1 MAEIQGCELPEDL
14 YYDVEKD
21 TWAKPIGN
29 NLVILGMTDVAQTQ
43 AGKILHVTFKKIG
56 SLVQRRGNTATIES
70 GKWVGPIPS
79 PVAGEIVEVNEAL
92 LKDPLLLNIS
102 PYKDAWVSKVKAS
115 DLNELNNLLTGA
127 IAVEKYREKIIK
139 EQIQC
144 MRCSS
149 Q

>member
-1 MAEIQGCELPEDL
+1 MAEVQGCELPDGL
-14 YYDVEKD
+14 YYDIEKD
-21 TWAKPIGN
+21 TWAKPLGDNI
-29 NLVILGMTDVAQTQ
+29 IMLGMTDVAQTQ

-56 SLVQRRGNTATIES
+56 SIVQRRGNTATIES

-115 DLNELNNLLTGA
+115 DLSELNNLLTGKE
-127 IAVEKYREKIIK
+127 AVEKYREKIIK

>member
-1 MAEIQGCELPEDL
+1 MAEVQGCELPEDL
-14 YYDVEKD
+14 YYDIEKD
-21 TWAKPIGN
+21 TWAKPLGN
-29 NLVILGMTDVAQTQ
+29 NIIMLGMTDVAQTQ

-102 PYKDAWVSKVKAS
+102 PYKDAWVSKVKAF
-115 DLNELNNLLTGA
+115 DLSELKNLLNGSE
-127 IAVEKYREKIIK
+127 AVEKYREKIIK

>member
-1 MAEIQGCELPEDL
+1 MAEVQGCELPEDL

-21 TWAKPIGN
+21 TWAKPLGN
-29 NLVILGMTDVAQTQ
+29 NIIMLGMTDVAQTQ

-70 GKWVGPIPS
+70 GKWVGPVPS

-115 DLNELNNLLTGA
+115 DLSELKNLLTGKGA
-127 IAVEKYREKIIK
+127 LEKYREKIIK

>member
-1 MAEIQGCELPEDL
+1 MAEVQGCELPEDI
-14 YYDVEKD
+14 YYDIEKD
-21 TWAKPIGN
+21 TWAKLLDDNI
-29 NLVILGMTDVAQTQ
+29 IMLGMTDVAQTQ
-43 AGKILHVTFKKIG
+43 AGKILHVTFKKVG
-56 SLVQRRGNTATIES
+56 SVVQRRGNTATIES

-79 PVAGEIVEVNEAL
+79 PVSGEIVEVNELL

-102 PYKDAWVSKVKAS
+102 PYKDAWATKVKAANLD
-115 DLNELNNLLTGA
+115 DLKLLLTGKE
-127 IAVEKYREKIIK
+127 AVEKYREKIIK

>member
-1 MAEIQGCELPEDL
+1 MAEVQGCELPEDL

-21 TWAKPIGN
+21 TWAKLLDN
-29 NLVILGMTDVAQTQ
+29 NIIMLGMTDVAQTQ

-56 SLVQRRGNTATIES
+56 SIVQKRGNTATIES

-79 PVAGEIVEVNEAL
+79 PVSGEIVEVNEAL

-102 PYKDAWVSKVKAS
+102 PYNDAWVSKIKAV
-115 DLNELNNLLTGA
+115 DLSELSSLLTGKE
-127 IAVEKYREKIIK
+127 AVEKYREKIIK
-139 EQIQC
+139 DQIQC

>member
-1 MAEIQGCELPEDL
+1 MAEVQGCELPEDL

-21 TWAKPIGN
+21 TWAKPLGN
-29 NLVILGMTDVAQTQ
+29 NIIMLGMTDVAQTQ

-115 DLNELNNLLTGA
+115 DLSELKNLLTGKGA
-127 IAVEKYREKIIK
+127 LEKYREKIIK